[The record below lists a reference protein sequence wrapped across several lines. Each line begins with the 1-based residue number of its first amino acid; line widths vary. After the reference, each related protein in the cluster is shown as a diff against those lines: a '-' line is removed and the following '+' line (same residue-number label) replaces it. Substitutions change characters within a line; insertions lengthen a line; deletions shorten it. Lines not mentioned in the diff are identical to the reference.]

1 MSFNDYENQVKAQ
14 TPKQDKKLHNV
25 HTSLLWSIFNQKI
38 GGSFFYHIWEYLPSS
53 WPYNIPHVICVMHE
67 NTVRTHNI
75 QLNARNDK
83 LFFYEYKYINYSFMN
98 GQWPRYLGNGITDR
112 K

>member
-1 MSFNDYENQVKAQ
+1 
-14 TPKQDKKLHNV
+14 
-25 HTSLLWSIFNQKI
+25 
-38 GGSFFYHIWEYLPSS
+38 
-53 WPYNIPHVICVMHE
+53 MHE